1 MRFFIGTDES
11 ELIDLESS
19 TEGFTFV
26 VAEGGDDTIIGGS
39 GDETLR
45 GEAGNDSINGG
56 DGNDR
61 IEGGEDNNSINGGNG
76 NDSIFVL
83 GNGNNTLLGAPGN
96 DTISGADGN
105 DFINGGQDQ
114 DSLRGFDGDD
124 TIRGGAGDDTIL
136 GDNGNDSLFGGST
149 GDDFIEGG
157 AGNDTLDGGTGNDSL
172 FGDFQ
177 FGSANSGVPSNNY
190 IVGGTGNDFLSG
202 NRSFP
207 RGQDTLIGGAI
218 GVNSGS
224 GEIDTLQ
231 GGLSSQD
238 TFVLGLAADPANG
251 LPQDE
256 ILYDNGG
263 LQDYAFITE
272 FGRQGDSAGPD
283 TIQLVGELDDY
294 VLGASPF
301 TNPTNDI
308 DGDTSQLAISLDSNG
323 NGNFDS
329 TDELIAIVDNV
340 SSLEFTVL
348 LTPEVFFTFV

>member
-1 MRFFIGTDES
+1 MQFFIGTDES

-26 VAEGGDDTIIGGS
+26 VAEGGDDTIIGAS

-61 IEGGEDNNSINGGNG
+61 IEGGDNNDSINGGNG
-76 NDSIFVL
+76 NDNISG
-83 GNGNNTLLGAPGN
+83 GNGNDNIGGAPGN
-96 DTISGADGN
+96 DTIFGGIGN

-124 TIRGGAGDDTIL
+124 TIRGGAGDDTIN

-224 GEIDTLQ
+224 GEIDTLE
-231 GGLSSQD
+231 GGFSPD

-263 LQDYAFITE
+263 LNDYALITE

-294 VLGASPF
+294 VFGASPF

-308 DGDTSQLAISLDSNG
+308 DGDTSELAISLDSNG
-323 NGNFDS
+323 NGTFDS
-329 TDELIAIVDNV
+329 TDELIAIVDNL
-340 SSLEFTVL
+340 SPLGFDVL

>member
-1 MRFFIGTDES
+1 MRFFLGTDES

-45 GEAGNDSINGG
+45 GDAGNDSINGG

-124 TIRGGAGDDTIL
+124 TIRGGAGNDTIL

-172 FGDFQ
+172 FGDLQ
-177 FGSANSGVPSNNY
+177 FASSEPNVPFNDY
-190 IVGGTGNDFLSG
+190 LVGGTGNDFLAGG
-202 NRSFP
+202 NSIDFP
-207 RGQDTLIGGAI
+207 QGQDTLIGGAI

-231 GGLSSQD
+231 GSISSQD

-251 LPQDE
+251 LSQDE

-263 LQDYAFITE
+263 AQDYALITE
-272 FGRQGDSAGPD
+272 FGRQGDGAGPD

-301 TNPTNDI
+301 SSN
-308 DGDTSQLAISLDSNG
+308 QLAISVDSNG
-323 NGNFDS
+323 NGTFES
-329 TDELIAIVDNV
+329 SDELIGIVQNV
-340 SSLEFTVL
+340 SPLEVTVL
-348 LTPEVFFTFV
+348 QTPEVLFTFV